1 MTPVLARRDLLGNE
15 LDKTGKGHATFDGK
29 GHATYTGVIPQAT
42 LDLSGPANASGH
54 SNSRGV
60 LELSTL
66 VWTNNVWT
74 FEKKQCFTVQR
85 IKWFRTLRW
94 NIQNYVPYI
103 LEHWKMFFSCPWQI
117 LVSTFISLVLSG
129 NIIFPVCSSR
139 SVFL

>member
-66 VWTNNVWT
+66 V
-74 FEKKQCFTVQR
+74 
-85 IKWFRTLRW
+85 
-94 NIQNYVPYI
+94 
-103 LEHWKMFFSCPWQI
+103 
-117 LVSTFISLVLSG
+117 
-129 NIIFPVCSSR
+129 
-139 SVFL
+139 